1 MPRPSQWPN
10 VVERV
15 GKERIIDWRRQGH
28 GSMRIALEIMLLTGE
43 YMVSGETV
51 RRHMAEIDE
60 WTNQ

>member
-1 MPRPSQWPN
+1 
-10 VVERV
+10 
-15 GKERIIDWRRQGH
+15 
-28 GSMRIALEIMLLTGE
+28 MRIALEIMLLTGE